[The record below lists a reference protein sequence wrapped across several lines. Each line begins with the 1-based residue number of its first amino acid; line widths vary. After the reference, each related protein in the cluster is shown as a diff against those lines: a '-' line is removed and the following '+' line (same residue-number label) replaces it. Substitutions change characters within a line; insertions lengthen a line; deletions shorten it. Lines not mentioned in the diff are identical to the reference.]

1 MKIKDALTYYTNEL
15 TPFSDTA
22 KLDSELII
30 SHVTHHTKSY
40 LYTWPENDISA
51 QDINMINDL
60 ISTRKQGKSIA
71 HIINKAEFW
80 DLTFKVSDNTL
91 SPRPDT
97 ETIIEFILDQVD
109 INNKYS
115 ILDLGTGTGAI
126 AVTLAQLFRKSNVT
140 ATDISNDALSIAQ
153 ENALINETDNIRFIE
168 SNWFSNLDQSE
179 CYDIIISNP
188 PYIDFN
194 DPEVEKN
201 VRTHEPSLALF
212 SKNNGLFDLFLI
224 IEKAKYFLNS
234 NGTLILEHGHKQGI
248 KVSNKLREN
257 GYSNILSHNDING
270 IHRVTS
276 ATI

>member
-1 MKIKDALTYYTNEL
+1 
-15 TPFSDTA
+15 FSDTA

-30 SHVTHHTKSY
+30 SHVTHLTKSY
-40 LYTWPENDISA
+40 LYTWPENDILA
-51 QDINMINDL
+51 QDINIISDL

-71 HIINKAEFW
+71 HIISKAEFW
-80 DLTFKVSDNTL
+80 DLTFKVSDDTL

-97 ETIIEFILDQVD
+97 ETIIEFILDQFD

-126 AVTLAQLFRKSNVT
+126 AVTLAKLLRKSNVT
-140 ATDISNDALSIAQ
+140 ATDISNNALSIAQ
-153 ENALINETDNIRFIE
+153 ENSLINETDNIRFIE

-179 CYDIIISNP
+179 RYDIIISNP

-201 VRTHEPSLALF
+201 VRTHEPGLALF

-224 IEKAKYFLNS
+224 IENAKYFLNS